1 MVNTVYIQKTEDIM
15 QLILEQK
22 FEEKIN
28 RNRSYFLYR
37 GLCRSKFSLETSLHR
52 NCRDLQ
58 VSLEP
63 CILRNFTKYAEML
76 NPDLRTSVWRQMVV
90 GQHHGLPTRLLDWT
104 YSPLVALHFAT
115 SSFEL
120 AKTDRYDGA
129 VWKIDAREINKLLPE
144 RYYEKLAKNNAW
156 VFSVDMLSDVVK
168 EPAQYDRDMAGHGM
182 ALPEPP
188 SLDQRIIKQYSIVSG
203 MAMNKGSKEEVL
215 DKCTKN
221 TVKYVIDKNIKWDVR
236 DFLDQMNMNERTMMP
251 GLDGLSAWLKRHYFV
266 MQEKA
271 ESGAAREEKDN
282 GKK

>member
-1 MVNTVYIQKTEDIM
+1 MVNTIYIKNIEEIM

-58 VSLEP
+58 ASLEP
-63 CILRNFTKYAEML
+63 CILRNFTKYAEL
-76 NPDLRTSVWRQMVV
+76 INPDLRTCVWRQMVV

-115 SSFEL
+115 SSYEL
-120 AKTDRYDGA
+120 AKTDAYDGA
-129 VWKIDAREINKLLPE
+129 VWKIDAREINKLLPQE
-144 RYYEKLAKNNAW
+144 YYDKLASNNAW
-156 VFSVDMLSDVVK
+156 VFSVDMLSKVVQ
-168 EPAQYDRDMAGHGM
+168 EPSQYDRDMAGHAM
-182 ALPEPP
+182 ALLEPP
-188 SLDQRIIKQYSIVSG
+188 SIDQRIINQYSIFSVIP
-203 MAMNKGSKEEVL
+203 MNMGSIEGFL
-215 DKCTKN
+215 DKYTKN

-251 GLDGLSAWLKRHYFV
+251 GLDGLSTWLKRHYFV
-266 MQEKA
+266 MPTSA
-271 ESGAAREEKDN
+271 ERKDR
-282 GKK
+282 